1 MYCELKNEQ
10 LWVWSS
16 RVASLDC
23 MPHYK
28 INADNSYD
36 ALLDVFAIQ
45 QLTAQNKK
53 HKALLEQ
60 NRAAYKI
67 KTSKGVYHE

>member
-1 MYCELKNEQ
+1 
-10 LWVWSS
+10 
-16 RVASLDC
+16 

-45 QLTAQNKK
+45 QLAAQKKK